1 MSYRPSRLRKPPG
14 SAPEVSDIYD
24 EVQREF
30 DLIANELMLFETIQ
44 LRKTTVAPIKP
55 RDGLVA
61 YADGTS
67 WNPGSG
73 EGFYGYYAG
82 SWKKLG

>member
-1 MSYRPSRLRKPPG
+1 VTYQRKGPG
-14 SAPEVSDIYD
+14 DVTSVANLLDYLMGELEAIERELPAP
-24 EVQREF
+24 
-30 DLIANELMLFETIQ
+30 DLGTIN
-44 LRKTTVAPIKP
+44 KAPTKP
-55 RDGLVA
+55 RDGMVR
-61 YADGTS
+61 YADGVG